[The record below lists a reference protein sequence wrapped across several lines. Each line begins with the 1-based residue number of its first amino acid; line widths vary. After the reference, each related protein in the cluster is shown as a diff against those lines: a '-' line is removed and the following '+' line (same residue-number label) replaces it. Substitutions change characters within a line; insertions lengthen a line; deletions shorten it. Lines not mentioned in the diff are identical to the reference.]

1 MALRELPST
10 LCRFSRRE
18 IRSTPASIGRN
29 GRRYASGEAVAA
41 RESPEDFQDLES
53 QSSFASTSVPSEVI
67 DTFDP
72 VKRAQGRKRELPSS
86 RYDRDKFHI
95 PISITEILSRSP
107 PSSSTSTE
115 IRSFVSRI
123 RSWSIRPNR
132 LEQTYKSTISHDI
145 MTMAYVHKPPGTV
158 TIPKADRLRTWDD
171 SSPYHKGRPKRGP
184 RGGDVLR
191 LIEQDI
197 TWRNIPKIEEVTVHS
212 MVKGALGDS
221 AYMHVAGILLQSITG
236 VRPEIHK
243 STHNVAQFGI
253 RKGMPVSLTC
263 TMRNNDALEFLD
275 KCINV
280 VFPKIK
286 DWQGVKGSTGDG
298 SGNLSFGF
306 NREGTILFPEV
317 QVNYDMYPPRLI
329 PGFHV
334 TVKTTATSDRH
345 ARLLLSAM
353 GVPFYGK
360 LVD

>member
-18 IRSTPASIGRN
+18 IRSTPIAIGRN
-29 GRRYASGEAVAA
+29 CRRYASGEAVAA
-41 RESPEDFQDLES
+41 KESPEDFQDLES
-53 QSSFASTSVPSEVI
+53 QSSFASTSVPNEVI
-67 DTFDP
+67 ETYDP

-86 RYDRDKFHI
+86 RYQF
-95 PISITEILSRSP
+95 RSP
-107 PSSSTSTE
+107 RYYRGPLHPHQPPPKSDPSSRE
-115 IRSFVSRI
+115 FVPGPFG
-123 RSWSIRPNR
+123 PNR

-158 TIPKADRLRTWDD
+158 TIPKGDRLRTWDD